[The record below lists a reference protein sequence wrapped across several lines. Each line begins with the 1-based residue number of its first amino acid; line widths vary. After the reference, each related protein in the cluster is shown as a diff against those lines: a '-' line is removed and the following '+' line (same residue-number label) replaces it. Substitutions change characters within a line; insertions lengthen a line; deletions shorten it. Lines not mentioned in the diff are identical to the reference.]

1 MFEKSENDADND
13 TDDPDDTD
21 EDGLLRYTYT
31 RLGKLS
37 TFTCVVLDDDIIPLN
52 VQAQL
57 TNAGTKMIFAIQPYR
72 DGRQLRDSAGKVSCM
87 TLPFTFGWHIS
98 GMEKRGVKRTHDSPS
113 SSSSSMRVVEKR
125 GVKRTHD
132 SLSSSSSSMRVV
144 TNLVESED
152 EEQLVNEKFC

>member
-1 MFEKSENDADND
+1 MDD
-13 TDDPDDTD
+13 TDDP
-21 EDGLLRYTYT
+21 EESPYTYT

-52 VQAQL
+52 VEARV
-57 TNAGTKMIFAIQPYR
+57 TNASTKMIFAIQPYR

-113 SSSSSMRVVEKR
+113 SSSSSMRVV
-125 GVKRTHD
+125 
-132 SLSSSSSSMRVV
+132 
-144 TNLVESED
+144 TNLVDEED
-152 EEQLVNEKFC
+152 EEQPVNEKFCYCHDLLFLKG